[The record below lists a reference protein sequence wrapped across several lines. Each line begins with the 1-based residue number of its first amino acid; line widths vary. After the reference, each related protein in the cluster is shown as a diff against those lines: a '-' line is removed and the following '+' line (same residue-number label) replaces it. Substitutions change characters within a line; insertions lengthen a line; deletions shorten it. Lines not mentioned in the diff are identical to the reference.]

1 MQVTGE
7 KEHGLR
13 FPIKS
18 GQSGTLF
25 WKKKIRT
32 ESIICLNILPPVI
45 HLSKEI

>member
-25 WKKKIRT
+25 WKKKLGQ
-32 ESIICLNILPPVI
+32 SQ
-45 HLSKEI
+45 